1 MTTNLLLARRLV
13 EAGARYVSLNF
24 SRWDWHGGNFDRGRV
39 DIPMLDKALTALVQ
53 DLHDRGME
61 KDVSVVCWGEFGRTP
76 KINNKGGR
84 DHWPK
89 ANFSILAGGGMRTGQ
104 VIGSTDKHAA
114 EPDERPVKFKEV
126 HATLFNNLGL
136 PKYQDRIFDLQGRP
150 QHPVE
155 PEIKPLKELV

>member
-1 MTTNLLLARRLV
+1 
-13 EAGARYVSLNF
+13 
-24 SRWDWHGGNFDRGRV
+24 
-39 DIPMLDKALTALVQ
+39 
-53 DLHDRGME
+53 
-61 KDVSVVCWGEFGRTP
+61 
-76 KINNKGGR
+76 
-84 DHWPK
+84 
-89 ANFSILAGGGMRTGQ
+89 MRTGQ

-155 PEIKPLKELV
+155 PEIKPLQELV